1 MGRLL
6 GSLLRKLIR
15 TPGAAP
21 ERTNVQEDESRA
33 WPPSMRGVKAVWTPK
48 GYVLH
53 RIKPDGTNEIVRN
66 NQHHGGKPGL
76 PGYGGTPPGVGY
88 G

>member
-1 MGRLL
+1 MRLSRLL
-6 GSLLRKLIR
+6 RWLLQRNKPAQQWSVTEEAIQAR
-15 TPGAAP
+15 
-21 ERTNVQEDESRA
+21 
-33 WPPSMRGVKAVWTPK
+33 WPHSMRGVKAVWTPK

-53 RIKPDGTNEIVRN
+53 RMKPDGTSEVVSN
-66 NQHHGGKPGL
+66 NQDLQAELGM